1 MWWKIKQWSTV
12 ASWKIQQVVF
22 KRNKRGSL
30 YESEFLVVSSLLFI
44 FFLLFLYLRGMSNNW
59 KCHTVRLT
67 LTSVQVQ
74 LSTRSI
80 CVEYIKNSTPS
91 HRSGM
96 TWLNMVYTVKC
107 NMSNDAVIVPH
118 VCNVLCYFVCF
129 CFLDN
134 VIRKFH

>member
-1 MWWKIKQWSTV
+1 MEHCCLLENST
-12 ASWKIQQVVF
+12 SGFQTEQ
-22 KRNKRGSL
+22 KRISL
-30 YESEFLVVSSLLFI
+30 RIRVSGCFFPVI
-44 FFLLFLYLRGMSNNW
+44 YFFLLFLYLRGMSNNW

-80 CVEYIKNSTPS
+80 CVEYIQNSTPS

-96 TWLNMVYTVKC
+96 TWLKMVYTVKC

-134 VIRKFH
+134 LIRKFH